1 MKRAFAVLAAV
12 FVAAIGQAQSVAA
25 QAQSYDPAARA
36 RELRTLTD
44 AAMLQPHASAACT
57 TSTPINPP
65 VTLTGSIGFSTCTN
79 VIGLREDVYSV
90 TVTAGQTINIDF
102 VSHSFETFL
111 YVYLGNGTS
120 IPANSVSFLPLIGS
134 GTSEM
139 TAHYT
144 FVTGGTYK
152 IEAASLWSSDP
163 VPTSLPWSGSYT
175 LSVTLTGGTPN
186 PPTTTSNTQIVPI
199 VGHVSGAGGSAFRS
213 DVKLYNGSSS
223 TVTGR
228 FFFTP
233 RNQSRSS
240 SDPSV
245 AFNVP
250 PFGVRFFEDVYLQG
264 YPGGSGAARLT
275 IVPDTTASAP
285 LVVDTSTYT
294 ANPDGGELAQSP
306 TVSTSADY
314 YGSGKKLVGLLG
326 KGSERSNVFVMTG
339 STDVTIQWRLRDSN
353 GVGSQTFTKTYAKD
367 STFQMSVADITGAPP
382 APNASLEAT
391 IQSGTAR
398 VALSPVNNVS
408 NQGRWSDFKVAP

>member
-1 MKRAFAVLAAV
+1 MQR
-12 FVAAIGQAQSVAA
+12 
-25 QAQSYDPAARA
+25 
-36 RELRTLTD
+36 
-44 AAMLQPHASAACT
+44 PHADAACT
-57 TSTPINPP
+57 TATPITPP
-65 VTLTGSIGFSTCTN
+65 VTLTGSIGFGTCTD
-79 VIGLREDVYSV
+79 ILGLREDVYSV
-90 TVTAGQTINIDF
+90 NVTAGQTIDIDF
-102 VSHSFETFL
+102 TSRSFETFL
-111 YVYLGNGTS
+111 YMYLGNGTS
-120 IPANSVSFLPLIGS
+120 IPTNSVSFLPLVGS
-134 GTSEM
+134 GISEQ

-163 VPTSLPWSGSYT
+163 VPTSLPWAGSYT
-175 LSVTLTGGTPN
+175 LSVTLTGGTTTP

-213 DVKLYNGSSS
+213 DLKLYNGSSS

-228 FFFTP
+228 LVFTP

-240 SDPSV
+240 SDPSI

-250 PFGVRFFEDVYLQG
+250 PFGVRFYEDVYLLG

-275 IVPDTTASAP
+275 IVPDSSTSAP

-306 TVSTSADY
+306 TVSVASDFYPA
-314 YGSGKKLVGLLG
+314 GKKLVGLMG
-326 KGSERSNVFVMTG
+326 KGSERSNIFVMTG
-339 STDVTIQWRLRDSN
+339 SSGATIVWRLRDSN
-353 GVGSQTFTKTYAKD
+353 GVGSQTFTHDYAKD
-367 STFQMSVADITGAPP
+367 STFQMTMADITGGTA
-382 APNASLEAT
+382 APNSSLEAT
-391 IQSGTAR
+391 IQSGSAR